1 MKFSTNSIMTKILDG
16 LFATYSE
23 RVPNVRKITYEM
35 VKKGMVKDQNEIIND
50 HVAFR
55 TMGVENLGIASF
67 EKIFLAHG
75 YEKRDFFHFK
85 VKKLDAN
92 WYSPPTP
99 DLPRIFISELKVD
112 LLSEKVKKIIRKYTD
127 SVISDPVDHINLNNA
142 EGVSSFFQNP
152 LWELPSIE
160 DYEALLAE
168 SEYAAWVIYNRYYL
182 NHYTISVH
190 DLPDAY
196 CSLERFNEFLKSIG
210 IVLNS
215 SGGEI
220 KTSKDK
226 LLRQSS
232 SVANKVVADFSGNK
246 TREIAG
252 SYIEFA
258 ERGVLKQFTHLPKS
272 KITREQRREG
282 FETGN
287 ADRIFESTFTS
298 QLKKN

>member
-1 MKFSTNSIMTKILDG
+1 MTKILDA
-16 LFATYSE
+16 LFATYAE
-23 RVPNVRKITYEM
+23 RVPDVKKITHAM
-35 VKKGMVKDQNEIIND
+35 IDKGMVKNQNEIIND

-55 TMGVENLGIASF
+55 TMGVKNLGIASF

-75 YEKRDFFHFK
+75 YEKRDFFHFNL
-85 VKKLDAN
+85 KKLDAF
-92 WYSPPTP
+92 WYAPPTP

-112 LLSEKVKKIIRKYTD
+112 LLSEKVQKIIKKYTNT
-127 SVISDPVDHINLNNA
+127 VTSDPVDQLDLNDA
-142 EGVSSFFQNP
+142 KAVSSYFQKP
-152 LWELPSIE
+152 LWSLPSIE

-196 CSLERFNEFLKSIG
+196 CALEPFNEFLKSIG
-210 IVLNS
+210 IQLNT

-220 KTSKDK
+220 KTSEDK

-232 SVANKVVADFSGNK
+232 SVANKVIAHFSGDQTK
-246 TREIAG
+246 EIAG
-252 SYIEFA
+252 SYVEFA
-258 ERGVLKQFTHLPKS
+258 ERGALPQFADIPGTELK
-272 KITREQRREG
+272 RNQRREG

-287 ADRIFESTFTS
+287 ADRIFESTFTT

>member
-1 MKFSTNSIMTKILDG
+1 MKFSTNSTMTKILDE
-16 LFATYSE
+16 LFSTYSE
-23 RVPNVRKITYEM
+23 RVPNVRKITSEM
-35 VKKGMVKDQNEIIND
+35 VKNGMVKDQNEIIND

-55 TMGVENLGIASF
+55 TMGVKNLGINSF

-85 VKKLDAN
+85 VKKLDAY
-92 WYSPPTP
+92 WYAPPTP

-112 LLSEKVKKIIRKYTD
+112 LLSKKVRKIIRKYTD
-127 SVISDPVDHINLNNA
+127 SVISDPVDQINLNDA
-142 EGVSSFFQNP
+142 EAVSRFFQNTF
-152 LWELPSIE
+152 WELPSIE
-160 DYEALLAE
+160 DYELLLAE

-220 KTSKDK
+220 KISKDK

-232 SVANKVVADFSGNK
+232 SVANKIIANFSGNE

-252 SYIEFA
+252 SYVEFA
-258 ERGVLKQFTHLPKS
+258 ERGVLQQFTHLPKS
-272 KITREQRREG
+272 EITREQRREG

-298 QLKKN
+298 QLKKK

>member
-1 MKFSTNSIMTKILDG
+1 MTKILDA
-16 LFATYSE
+16 LFATYAE
-23 RVPNVRKITYEM
+23 RVPDVKKITHAM
-35 VKKGMVKDQNEIIND
+35 IDKGMVKNQNEIIND

-55 TMGVENLGIASF
+55 TMGVKNLGIASF

-75 YEKRDFFHFK
+75 YEKRDFFHFNL
-85 VKKLDAN
+85 KKLDAF
-92 WYSPPTP
+92 WYAPPTP

-112 LLSEKVKKIIRKYTD
+112 LLSEKVQKIIKKYTNT
-127 SVISDPVDHINLNNA
+127 VTSDPVDQLDLNDA
-142 EGVSSFFQNP
+142 KAVSSYFQKP
-152 LWELPSIE
+152 LWSLPSIE

-196 CSLERFNEFLKSIG
+196 CALEPFNEFLKSIG
-210 IVLNS
+210 IQLNT

-220 KTSKDK
+220 KTSEDK

-232 SVANKVVADFSGNK
+232 SVANKVIAHFSGDQTK
-246 TREIAG
+246 EIAG
-252 SYIEFA
+252 SYVEFA
-258 ERGVLKQFTHLPKS
+258 ERGALPQFADIPGTKLK
-272 KITREQRREG
+272 RNQRREG

-287 ADRIFESTFTS
+287 ADRIFESTFTT

>member
-1 MKFSTNSIMTKILDG
+1 MKFSTNTTMTKILVA
-16 LFATYSE
+16 LFATYAE
-23 RVPNVRKITYEM
+23 RVPDVKKITHAM
-35 VKKGMVKDQNEIIND
+35 IDKGMVKNQNEIIND

-55 TMGVENLGIASF
+55 TMGVKNLGIASF

-75 YEKRDFFHFK
+75 YEKRDFFHFNL
-85 VKKLDAN
+85 KKLDAF
-92 WYSPPTP
+92 WYAPPTP

-112 LLSEKVKKIIRKYTD
+112 LLSEKVQKIIKKYTNT
-127 SVISDPVDHINLNNA
+127 VTSDPVDQLDLNDA
-142 EGVSSFFQNP
+142 KAVSSYFQKP
-152 LWELPSIE
+152 LWSLPSIE

-168 SEYAAWVIYNRYYL
+168 SEYAAWVIYNRCYL

-196 CSLERFNEFLKSIG
+196 CALEPFNEFLKSIG
-210 IVLNS
+210 IQLNT

-220 KTSKDK
+220 KTSEDK

-232 SVANKVVADFSGNK
+232 SVANKVIAHFSGDQTK
-246 TREIAG
+246 EIAG
-252 SYIEFA
+252 SYVEFA
-258 ERGVLKQFTHLPKS
+258 ERGALPQFADIPGTELK
-272 KITREQRREG
+272 RNQRREG

-287 ADRIFESTFTS
+287 ADRIFESTFTT